1 MQRDV
6 GFRRGLELT
15 AAARRLLQRSPLPS
29 GTIAVGGGLAVAA
42 ISAYA
47 FLAIAARALGT
58 HRYAPLSTLWAL
70 IFVTGPGLF
79 LPLEQEVGR
88 ALSAR
93 RVRGEGGGPLI
104 RRAALAGG
112 GVALVVSVLALTLG
126 RPLLDRLFDGDA
138 LLSLAFVLAL
148 GGYAAEFLVR
158 GMLSGSGRFV
168 PYGVIVGGEAAVRAL
183 GVIVF
188 AVVGVRLAGLYGLTL
203 ALGSILA
210 VAVVL
215 RGQRG
220 LFEPGPPAPWSELTG
235 RLGYLLTGS
244 LLAAFLVNAGPLTVK
259 LISTSAQHDTAGIF
273 LSGLIMARTPL
284 FFFQAVQAALLPRL
298 AALASA
304 GRHAEF
310 RHGFGRLLLLVAAV
324 GVLAVLGFA
333 LLGPLIVRVLF
344 GRGFV
349 LSHRDMAELAAA
361 SAIYMLAL
369 ALAQALIALDQHGR
383 SALGWLVGVATFVGT
398 VAALRAVDLLP
409 RVEAALIASSLT
421 ATLAMALLL
430 APELRR
436 PEGETDSAPAAT
448 VLGAATES

>member
-1 MQRDV
+1 MGV
-6 GFRRGLELT
+6 AHLSYAGVS
-15 AAARRLLQRSPLPS
+15 AAARRLIQRSPLPS
-29 GTIAVGGGLAVAA
+29 GTLAVGGGLAVAGV
-42 ISAYA
+42 SAYA

-93 RVRGEGGGPLI
+93 RVRGEGGAPLI

-112 GVALVVSVLALTLG
+112 GVALLISVLALTLG

-148 GGYAAEFLVR
+148 GGYFAEFLVR
-158 GMLSGSGRFV
+158 GMLSGNGRFV
-168 PYGVIVGGEAAVRAL
+168 PYGMIIGGEAALRA
-183 GVIVF
+183 
-188 AVVGVRLAGLYGLTL
+188 VGVVLFALLGLRVAGLYGLMI
-203 ALGSILA
+203 AVGSVAA

-220 LFEPGPPAPWSELTG
+220 LFEPGPAAPWSELTG
-235 RLGYLLTGS
+235 KLGYLLTGS
-244 LLAAFLVNAGPLTVK
+244 ILAAFLVNAGPLTVK
-259 LISTSAQHDTAGIF
+259 LISTPAQHDAAGIF

-284 FFFQAVQAALLPRL
+284 FFFQAIQAALLPRL

-324 GVLAVLGFA
+324 GGLAVLGFA

-349 LSHRDMAELAAA
+349 LSHGDMAALAAA

-369 ALAQALIALDQHGR
+369 ALAQALIALEQHGR
-383 SALGWLVGVATFVGT
+383 SALGWLVGVVTFFGAV
-398 VAALRAVDLLP
+398 VALQGMQLLT
-409 RVEAALIASSLT
+409 RVETALIASSVS
-421 ATLAMALLL
+421 ATLAMAVLLL
-430 APELRR
+430 PELSR
-436 PEGETDSAPAAT
+436 PEGEAERANAAT
-448 VLGAATES
+448 VLGAATEG

>member
-1 MQRDV
+1 V
-6 GFRRGLELT
+6 IGAG
-15 AAARRLLQRSPLPS
+15 RRLLQRSPLPR
-29 GTIAVGGGLAVAA
+29 GTVAVGGGLVVAGL
-42 ISAYA
+42 SAYA

-93 RVRGEGGGPLI
+93 RVRGEGGAPLI

-112 GVALVVSVLALTLG
+112 GIAVLISALALTLG
-126 RPLLDRLFDGDA
+126 RPLLDRLFDGEA

-148 GGYAAEFLVR
+148 GGYFVEFLVR
-158 GMLSGSGRFV
+158 GMLSGNGRFV
-168 PYGVIVGGEAAVRAL
+168 PYGVIVGGEAALRAVAVL
-183 GVIVF
+183 VF
-188 AVVGVRLAGLYGLTL
+188 AVLGLRVAGYYGLTIVM
-203 ALGSILA
+203 GSL
-210 VAVVL
+210 VAVVLVL

-220 LFEPGPPAPWSELTG
+220 LFVPGPPAPWSELTG

-259 LISTSAQHDTAGIF
+259 LISTSAQHDSAGIF

-298 AALASA
+298 ATLASA

-310 RHGFGRLLLLVAAV
+310 RHAVGRLLLLVGAV
-324 GVLAVLGFA
+324 GTLAVLGFG
-333 LLGPLIVRVLF
+333 LFGPLIVRVLF

-349 LSHRDMAELAAA
+349 LGHTDMAALAAA

-369 ALAQALIALDQHGR
+369 ALAQALIALERHGR
-383 SALGWLVGVATFVGT
+383 SALGWLAGVVAFLGAVMALHGVA
-398 VAALRAVDLLP
+398 LLP
-409 RVEAALIASSLT
+409 RIEAALIAASVL
-421 ATLAMALLL
+421 AALAMGTLFI
-430 APELRR
+430 PELRR
-436 PEGETDSAPAAT
+436 PDGEVDRASAAT
-448 VLGAATES
+448 VLGAATEG